1 MNLLKAG
8 ATVLRAV
15 RRNSPILISAAAG
28 VGLILIYYLTIK
40 ETEQI
45 VDEMEE
51 MTEEEIHS
59 FKMVKKIVKTYA
71 PSFILLII
79 TLFCIVQTTVI
90 SQHRIRDLTT
100 YSAGL
105 AAYYQQYRNKNIELN
120 GSEKDH
126 EIINEIAKDHTQ
138 SKLNGNTYSKECLC
152 FMAGYP
158 HYFYVPS
165 ITNIFEAFR
174 DINIDLDCGKEW
186 STLQKWMRIAG
197 AVEYDK
203 DGNVVPFDSKYF
215 NFGWSTYD
223 LTSTEGVSM
232 VYPYVGQEEDNGYK
246 FYFIDVPLPKPLESE
261 MYKF

>member
-1 MNLLKAG
+1 MNLLQAG

-15 RRNSPILISAAAG
+15 RRHSPIIISAAAG
-28 VGLILIYYLTIK
+28 IGLVLIYYLTIK

-59 FKMVKKIVKTYA
+59 FKMVKKSVKTYA
-71 PSFILLII
+71 PSFILLVV
-79 TLFCIVQTTVI
+79 TLFCIVQTTMI

-120 GSEKDH
+120 GPEKDR
-126 EIINEIAKDHTQ
+126 EIVKEIVKDHAQ
-138 SKLNGNTYSKECLC
+138 SNFNSHNKECLC
-152 FMAGYP
+152 LMAGYP

-165 ITNIFEAFR
+165 VTNIFEAFR

-186 STLQKWMRIAG
+186 STLKKWMRIAG

-203 DGNVVPFDSKYF
+203 EGNIIPFDSRYF

-232 VYPYVGQEEDNGYK
+232 VYPYVGQEEDNGCK
-246 FYFIDVPLPKPLESE
+246 FYFIDVPLPKPLDSE